1 MSVQY
6 ILDCTGTTDCSA
18 GAIDYKKMDTMMQLI
33 ADKGIP
39 RDSDYTYDEKVNPAC
54 KSASNLV
61 CPNKV
66 KLYKKHKA
74 STGTM
79 KSWVAKNPVAALLMD
94 PATDLYFNNA
104 NYTFSTVTCANNSP
118 KDSELNYGIA
128 VVGYDTNSNW
138 IVQNSKGLG
147 WGSKGYATVTKKKEC
162 GLRTR
167 IYRFNWSSGLIVS
180 VLLSVISM
188 FAL

>member
-6 ILDCTGTTDCSA
+6 ILDCTGTTDCA
-18 GAIDYKKMDTMMQLI
+18 PGTIDYKKMDTMMQLI

-39 RDSDYTYDEKVNPAC
+39 RDSDYTYDAKVNPAC
-54 KSASNLV
+54 KAATNVV
-61 CPNKV
+61 CPTKV
-66 KLYKKHKA
+66 KLYKKNKA

-79 KSWVAKNPVAALLMD
+79 KSWVGKNPVASLLVD
-94 PATDLYFNNA
+94 PATDLYFNNG
-104 NYTFSTVTCANNSP
+104 NYKAATVTCTNNSP

-128 VVGYDTNSNW
+128 VVGYDADSNW
-138 IVQNSKGLG
+138 IVQNSKGTG
-147 WGSKGYATVTKKKEC
+147 WGNLGYATVTKKKEC
-162 GLRTR
+162 GLRKR

-188 FAL
+188 LAL